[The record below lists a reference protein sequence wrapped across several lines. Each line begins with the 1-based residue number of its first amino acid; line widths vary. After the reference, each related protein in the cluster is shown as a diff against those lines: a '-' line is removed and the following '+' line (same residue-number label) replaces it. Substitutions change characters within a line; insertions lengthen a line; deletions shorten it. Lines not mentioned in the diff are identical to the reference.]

1 MATTYKRKRYSD
13 KAQALAIYRPPTFK
27 KRRVYTPKPAR
38 YIRPTGEVKFFD
50 FNFNSAPVPTAGA
63 VKNSFLTIAQGVDE
77 SERIGRK
84 IRVIG
89 VAWHLKI
96 SLPALA
102 GGAAPNPGD
111 SARVILY
118 IDKQCNG
125 ATATVGDVLETADIR
140 SFRNLANIGRFKLLC
155 DKIFTLNY
163 SGAAYKATTADFWQS
178 YVDSQQRLFFKIK
191 DLPIE
196 YNSTTG
202 AVSEIRSNNIGA
214 IIISEA
220 ADIDMNSYVRVRYT
234 DN

>member
-63 VKNSFLTIAQGVDE
+63 VKNSFLTVAQGVDE

-96 SLPALA
+96 SLPAA
-102 GGAAPNPGD
+102 SGAAPNPGD
-111 SARVILY
+111 TARVILY

-125 ATATVGDVLETADIR
+125 ASASVGDVLETADIR

-155 DKIFTLNY
+155 DKMFTLNY
-163 SGAAYKATTADFWQS
+163 NNLAWNGTYSRFESS
-178 YVDSQQRLFFKIK
+178 YIDSQERLFFKIK

-214 IIISEA
+214 IIISES
-220 ADIDMNSYVRVRYT
+220 ADIDVNSYVRVRYT